1 MSTIPTKNIWYTS
14 ISIILPSVFTYVFWI
29 LIARVAGPEAVGIT
43 SSIGSVVIIIATID
57 GLDMFLGMKRN
68 LSIAISSGDIY
79 RFKQVLVSTLLIVSI
94 VVTINSI
101 LIAIPS
107 LRILEIIGIQREYT
121 WIIIAM
127 IFAQS
132 FQYILVEA
140 IIAALKSKCLVIPFL
155 LGSLARFPIFFGIYW
170 LFNTSLTVATIFAF
184 SSLLF
189 ITTICFAISLF
200 MIIGQ
205 SPRVKPEKFF
215 STVKDTLA
223 AGLSSWIPHTANV
236 AGYWLGI
243 IAVFSSEGAASG
255 GKFYISLGIFTITLF
270 VLTGITKVT
279 HALIALIDKK
289 EQQDTFL
296 LHYMRVTFIFSL
308 PFAIPL
314 LFFSA
319 DFLGLM
325 GQEFRSAGQSLSIFI
340 ISLPLLIISELI
352 YYFVYGLGDHKS
364 VLFIGLVGN
373 IPRIIFYFILSPIL
387 GINGAA
393 VSFLIGSATGLL
405 ASIKIRNTYK
415 IPLEF
420 RKYVTLTGIPIIL
433 GVSLWILNVNYLI
446 STIIIIIGS
455 FLGYIRLYLFTTNEL
470 HEIVYAIMPGNLAQ
484 RTYSIIEKIIKKI
497 Q

>member
-1 MSTIPTKNIWYTS
+1 
-14 ISIILPSVFTYVFWI
+14 
-29 LIARVAGPEAVGIT
+29 
-43 SSIGSVVIIIATID
+43 
-57 GLDMFLGMKRN
+57 
-68 LSIAISSGDIY
+68 
-79 RFKQVLVSTLLIVSI
+79 
-94 VVTINSI
+94 
-101 LIAIPS
+101 
-107 LRILEIIGIQREYT
+107 
-121 WIIIAM
+121 
-127 IFAQS
+127 
-132 FQYILVEA
+132 
-140 IIAALKSKCLVIPFL
+140 
-155 LGSLARFPIFFGIYW
+155 
-170 LFNTSLTVATIFAF
+170 
-184 SSLLF
+184 
-189 ITTICFAISLF
+189 